1 VLRPSSFY
9 FFFST
14 QLKGL
19 VKKRTST
26 LEQEISE
33 RQRVEDALRDREQKY
48 KSLFHESNDGIF
60 LHDLQG
66 NIVDTNAKADKM
78 LGYEPDELN
87 RLTIQKLHPDS
98 EKETSRQAF
107 EQTKSIGQIR
117 FETKILKKDGSIIDV
132 DISSSIVNYKKGI
145 IQGIVR
151 DITERKKMEERIQ
164 QAQKMESIGDLAGG
178 IAHDF
183 NNLLSPIIGLSEL
196 TLEDLPSDSMEY
208 ENVQEILRAG
218 KRGSDLVKQI
228 LAFSR
233 QSEHKMTPVR
243 IQSILKEVLK
253 LS

>member
-1 VLRPSSFY
+1 
-9 FFFST
+9 
-14 QLKGL
+14 
-19 VKKRTST
+19 
-26 LEQEISE
+26 
-33 RQRVEDALRDREQKY
+33 
-48 KSLFHESNDGIF
+48 
-60 LHDLQG
+60 
-66 NIVDTNAKADKM
+66 
-78 LGYEPDELN
+78 
-87 RLTIQKLHPDS
+87 
-98 EKETSRQAF
+98 
-107 EQTKSIGQIR
+107 
-117 FETKILKKDGSIIDV
+117 V